1 VFLVPGER
9 VLVKIG
15 SLLRGF
21 NNVRARGNIEVV
33 AALKKAYQFSDHAM
47 TTRSVGVVADSVVRV
62 ITPFRLVLKSSDH
75 GCCCRTEPSACCS
88 FAFSKFICF
97 EE

>member
-1 VFLVPGER
+1 M
-9 VLVKIG
+9 KIG